1 MGLFEEVSIDRLSV
15 PNRGVFRPVRTRL
28 VDDGRPTDALG
39 AHLSERAAGGAG
51 LVVGPANMLVH
62 PSSSGPAYIDAYR
75 ESVVEDLAG
84 VAEAV
89 HDVGSPIVGQ
99 LTHTGGEETGDW
111 EMQEQLAPS
120 PSPSDAA
127 YEMPKGMSTEEI
139 ADVQEGFGT
148 AARNLEA
155 AGFDGVELAA
165 NPFSILRQFLSP
177 RFNSRDDEYG
187 GDLDGRARFVNET
200 VDVVRD
206 VVEGPVGLHLSLA
219 ELVYGGYDFEDT
231 PDIVD
236 AISGFDYLSC
246 TVGTR
251 STFNQTH
258 AGIADQAPPIVDGIE
273 SVAPAVDVPVMGRA
287 AFTSIDD
294 ADRILDAGADF
305 VCFTRQLIADPDT
318 LDAVENDALYDRCI
332 QCNQKCLEGI
342 YGHAHGGT
350 VECVVNPRTGR
361 ELDLPSLSA
370 VEPAAIPQRVLVVGG
385 GPAGMRFAA
394 VAQHRGHDVTIREA
408 ADELGGQLNTAATG
422 TLEPFER
429 AAEDLERAV
438 RDTDVTVE
446 TGVRVEADELGSEW
460 DVVVIATGAD
470 RPDVASLG
478 YEGEV
483 INGFEVLDGASVGD
497 DVLLYDDNRWVIAH
511 QVAEAILDQGSDLEV
526 ATRDH
531 YPGFET
537 EQANLPG
544 FVAALQARGTDF
556 LGNHALDAVD
566 ADGSVTL
573 RSTLT
578 GETTEREPDDVVVV
592 GRRSADEGLYYD
604 LEDGGREVYRIGDA
618 VSPRK
623 LDRAYYDGEL
633 LARRL

>member
-1 MGLFEEVSIDRLSV
+1 MGLFEQMSIDSLSIS
-15 PNRGVFRPVRTRL
+15 NRGVFRPVRTRL
-28 VDDGRPTDALG
+28 VDDGRPTEALE
-39 AHLSERAAGGAG
+39 AHLSARAAGGVG
-51 LVVGPANMLVH
+51 LVVGPADMLVH
-62 PSSSGPAYIDAYR
+62 PSSSGSSYIDAYR

-89 HDVGSPIVGQ
+89 HDAGSPIVGQ

-111 EMQEQLAPS
+111 KMQEQLAPS

-127 YEMPKGMSTEEI
+127 YEMPKSISTDEI
-139 ADVQEGFGT
+139 TDVQEGFAT

-187 GDLDGRARFVNET
+187 GNLDGRARFVNET
-200 VDVVRD
+200 IDAVRD
-206 VVEGPVGLHLSLA
+206 AVAGPVGLHLSLA
-219 ELVYGGYDFEDT
+219 ELVYGGYDFEDA
-231 PDIVD
+231 PGIVD

-258 AGIADQAPPIVDGIE
+258 AGVADQAPSMVDGIA
-273 SVAPAVDVPVMGRA
+273 SVAPTVDVPVMGRA
-287 AFTSIDD
+287 AFTTVDD
-294 ADRILDAGADF
+294 TDRILDAGADF
-305 VCFTRQLIADPDT
+305 VCFTRQLIVDPET
-318 LDAVENDALYDRCI
+318 LDAVENDALYSRCI

-342 YGHAHGGT
+342 YGHAHGGN

-394 VAQHRGHDVTIREA
+394 VAQNRGHNVTIREA

-438 RDTDVTVE
+438 RDADVTVE

-460 DVVVIATGAD
+460 DVIVIATGAD

-483 INGFEVLDGASVGD
+483 INGFDVLDGASVGD

-566 ADGSVTL
+566 ADGSGTL

-578 GETTEREPDDVVVV
+578 GGTTVRNPDDVVVV

-604 LEDGGREVYRIGDA
+604 LQDGHRDIYRIGDA